1 MIDSPVETSNS
12 VTTKSA
18 TQLSLTPQ
26 QPSNTASLTAPNRS
40 NRDDLSSSSSIESS
54 SVSDSPH
61 DDIDQPMRK
70 RHGRESRHKFT
81 RAVVHT
87 SSTPSP
93 APSSTTAAA
102 HDHHHHHQ
110 QHNHAAHNGPI
121 RRNRNWGAL
130 LHVFG
135 VGTLND
141 IRVLPD
147 AQNNQWL
154 QGTATFISQ
163 DVPIPVTV
171 SSFLLF
177 FNYSTKISLQIRVNI
192 NSKLDIR
199 SLTNER
205 LVVVTGGATHSRLN
219 DNFAEITVSKI
230 EDVNHNR
237 DD

>member
-1 MIDSPVETSNS
+1 

-70 RHGRESRHKFT
+70 RHGRESRHNFT
-81 RAVVHT
+81 RAVAHT

-110 QHNHAAHNGPI
+110 QHNHA
-121 RRNRNWGAL
+121 GAL

-177 FNYSTKISLQIRVNI
+177 FNYSTKISLQIRVNV

>member
-70 RHGRESRHKFT
+70 RHGRESRHNFT
-81 RAVVHT
+81 RAVAHT

-110 QHNHAAHNGPI
+110 QHNHA
-121 RRNRNWGAL
+121 GAL

-177 FNYSTKISLQIRVNI
+177 FNYSTKISLQIRVNV

>member
-1 MIDSPVETSNS
+1 MQPTMYRFAATETG
-12 VTTKSA
+12 
-18 TQLSLTPQ
+18 
-26 QPSNTASLTAPNRS
+26 
-40 NRDDLSSSSSIESS
+40 
-54 SVSDSPH
+54 
-61 DDIDQPMRK
+61 DI
-70 RHGRESRHKFT
+70 
-81 RAVVHT
+81 
-87 SSTPSP
+87 
-93 APSSTTAAA
+93 
-102 HDHHHHHQ
+102 
-110 QHNHAAHNGPI
+110 
-121 RRNRNWGAL
+121 
-130 LHVFG
+130 FG

-177 FNYSTKISLQIRVNI
+177 FDYSTKIGIQIRVNV

-219 DNFAEITVSKI
+219 DNFAITVSKI
-230 EDVNHNR
+230 EDVDHNR